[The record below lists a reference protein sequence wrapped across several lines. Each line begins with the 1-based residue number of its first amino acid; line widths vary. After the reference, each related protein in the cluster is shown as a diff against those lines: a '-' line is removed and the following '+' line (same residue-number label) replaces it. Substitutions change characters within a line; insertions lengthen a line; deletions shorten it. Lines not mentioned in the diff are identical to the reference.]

1 MNDQAPAIQNYRQS
15 EAIGCPVHISV
26 KKEDQVALML
36 RTVIAV
42 AEQDDSK
49 TIVQEGEPYET
60 VCRKLL
66 ALSAYLQ
73 ELADVAHSIVEP

>member
-1 MNDQAPAIQNYRQS
+1 MNSQTPAIQNFRQS
-15 EAIGCPVHISV
+15 PAIGCPVHIPIEH
-26 KKEDQVALML
+26 EDQVALML
-36 RTVIAV
+36 RTVIAM

-49 TIVQEGEPYET
+49 NIIMEGESYET

-73 ELADVAHSIVEP
+73 ELAEVAHSIIKK